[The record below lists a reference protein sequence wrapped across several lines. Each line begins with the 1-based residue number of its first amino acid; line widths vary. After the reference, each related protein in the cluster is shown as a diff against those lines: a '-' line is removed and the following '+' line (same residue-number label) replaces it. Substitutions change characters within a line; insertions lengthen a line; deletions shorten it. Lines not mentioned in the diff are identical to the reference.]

1 MQIKLEGIT
10 SPDNNRV
17 PPHSKQKGRVRLRTY
32 DFQPDLRISPQIGI
46 YYAMVTSNYERLI
59 KQVEGLTQEQIDDRG
74 LTNDRNS
81 IAQLLRH
88 IAVVDLHWVFRLQK
102 NGIPEKLSNEFGPMY
117 DKDGKLPFIE
127 KVPLQT
133 LLNQYKHIHD
143 LFRDVCMHLTDEQLE
158 DIVPFENGR
167 SATIRWGI
175 WHVADHTRHH
185 YANIVQAKRYLSTAN
200 NIHLLQN
207 NPYPGRG
214 IIIGMTPSRDHYVHI
229 YWIMGRSDNSR
240 NRQFEREGSFVRN
253 KAFDEAAIIDP
264 SLIIYY
270 PLKSIN
276 QYHII
281 TNGDQTDTIMNGLI
295 NHQTFEESLFSREY
309 EPDAPHFTPR
319 ISGIIDTEQKN
330 YKLSIL
336 KSSYN
341 REEACIRNFFNYS
354 AFIPGTGH
362 CIHTYSKEENGV
374 MRSFVGEP
382 FELPLFDHI
391 DEVKDYYWNLLQED
405 NKISLL
411 VKFIDSSAL
420 TTEISIINKY
430 QSEATR

>member
-1 MQIKLEGIT
+1 M
-10 SPDNNRV
+10 
-17 PPHSKQKGRVRLRTY
+17 RTY
-32 DFQPDLRISPQIGI
+32 DFQPDLRMSPQ
-46 YYAMVTSNYERLI
+46 
-59 KQVEGLTQEQIDDRG
+59 
-74 LTNDRNS
+74 
-81 IAQLLRH
+81 
-88 IAVVDLHWVFRLQK
+88 
-102 NGIPEKLSNEFGPMY
+102 
-117 DKDGKLPFIE
+117 
-127 KVPLQT
+127 
-133 LLNQYKHIHD
+133 
-143 LFRDVCMHLTDEQLE
+143 
-158 DIVPFENGR
+158 
-167 SATIRWGI
+167 
-175 WHVADHTRHH
+175 
-185 YANIVQAKRYLSTAN
+185 
-200 NIHLLQN
+200 IHLLQN

-214 IIIGMTPSRDHYVHI
+214 IIIGMTPSKDHYVQI

-319 ISGIIDTEQKN
+319 ISGIIDTEQMN

-336 KSSYN
+336 KSSQN
-341 REEACIRNFFNYS
+341 QEGACIRNFFNYS
-354 AFIPGTGH
+354 VFIPGTGH
-362 CIHTYSKEENGV
+362 CIHTYSKEENGAL
-374 MRSFVGEP
+374 RSFVGEP

-391 DEVKDYYWNLLQED
+391 DEVKDYYWNLLEED

-411 VKFIDSSAL
+411 VKFIDTSTL
-420 TTEISIINKY
+420 TTEISIINKN
-430 QSEATR
+430 QSETTR